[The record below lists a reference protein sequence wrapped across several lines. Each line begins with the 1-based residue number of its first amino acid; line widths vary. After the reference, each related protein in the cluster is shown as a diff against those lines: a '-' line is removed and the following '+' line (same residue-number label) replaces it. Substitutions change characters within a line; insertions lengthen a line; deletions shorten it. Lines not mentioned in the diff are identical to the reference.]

1 MSSTPKRP
9 PAKPYTLDG
18 LPPGLIFVS
27 DIPFG
32 FTMPDKV
39 TMLGD
44 AVLDQNLC
52 SSNSALPR
60 PSVLATIADC
70 VAGVP
75 ACEGMAPRLAVTL
88 DIVVNIVA
96 QPTNELLI
104 IEGSIIKKGR
114 NVVASEVDFFDSQT
128 KALVARSY
136 LTFMASP
143 RPQDVAPPVA
153 SSMRTTSSMPTPFPE
168 HVGAHIVRPG
178 VAQIEHSS
186 FVQQAAGTL
195 QGGIISLLGE
205 MATESL
211 AGAPVV
217 DLDIRYLSA
226 VRVGPGQAIATPLGP
241 DLYRVE
247 VRDLGSENRLAAV
260 ITARVA
266 RSPLEN
272 AE

>member
-52 SSNSALPR
+52 SSNSSLPR
-60 PSVLATIADC
+60 PSVLA
-70 VAGVP
+70 
-75 ACEGMAPRLAVTL
+75 TL

-96 QPTNELLI
+96 QPTTELLI